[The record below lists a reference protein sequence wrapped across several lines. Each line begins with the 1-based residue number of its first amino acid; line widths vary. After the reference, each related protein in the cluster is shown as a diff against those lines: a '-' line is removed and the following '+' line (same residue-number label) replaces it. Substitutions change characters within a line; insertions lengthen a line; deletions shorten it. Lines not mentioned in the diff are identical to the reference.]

1 MASKPIKLRA
11 KFKDGETSVKALIT
25 HPMESGRR
33 KDKQTGQLI
42 PAEFIQEI
50 TCEHQGKTVLNVASG
65 SGMSRDPYLHF
76 IFEGGAKGDTIKL
89 HWVDNLGNSQTEE
102 TTIK

>member
-11 KFKDGETSVKALIT
+11 KFKDGETSVKALLT

-33 KDKQTGQLI
+33 KDKKTEQLI

-50 TCEHQGKTVLNVASG
+50 TCEHQGKTVLSVTAG
-65 SGMSRDPYLHF
+65 SGLSADPYLHF
-76 IFEGGAKGDTIKL
+76 IFEGGAKGDIIKL
-89 HWVDNLGNSQTEE
+89 HWVDNLGNNGSAE
-102 TTIK
+102 TKTK